1 MRSRLPWNGSPRS
14 LSGGGKVFW
23 ISIEDGE
30 GRFLVLVLQ
39 SMPPLG
45 TGVRMCRA
53 MTLTIILVFAVPQAA
68 EKGTKIGLNPSCFFL
83 SSVCYAEFDIR
94 STHDL
99 RLYFACQ
106 SEEGVKAY
114 NANPEITITSHSNNA
129 TLEEGVVES
138 FRAAVSDPNHD
149 FEDLLVSWYADTDLI
164 CDWAAPDVAGTSYC
178 EISAGVDVTR
188 IVAEVRDPEGS
199 GGQDKSRSV
208 WWPLR
213 PRVFR

>member
-1 MRSRLPWNGSPRS
+1 MIW
-14 LSGGGKVFW
+14 
-23 ISIEDGE
+23 
-30 GRFLVLVLQ
+30 
-39 SMPPLG
+39 
-45 TGVRMCRA
+45 
-53 MTLTIILVFAVPQAA
+53 
-68 EKGTKIGLNPSCFFL
+68 
-83 SSVCYAEFDIR
+83 
-94 STHDL
+94 
-99 RLYFACQ
+99 LYFACQ

-199 GGQDKSRSV
+199 GGQNEIQISV
-208 WWPLR
+208 VATEAPSISLSA
-213 PRVFR
+213 PVETGLTAQID